1 MKVLVTGGAG
11 YIGSHTCLAL
21 LELGYDVVAVDNFC
35 NSSPESLK
43 RVEELTGKK
52 VPLYGIDVRDEA
64 ALDRVFR
71 EHDIGCAIHFAGL
84 KAVGESVQIPLA
96 YYENNLLSTMTLLK
110 VMGKNGVKKII
121 FSSSA
126 TVYSTENTMP
136 LNETGRMGCTNP
148 YGWTK
153 FMCEEIIR
161 DYVKADPEW
170 SAVLLRYFNPV
181 GAHPSGRIGEAPN
194 GIPNNLMPFITQ
206 TACPRRHLCPG
217 LYPRD
222 GPGRGPRRRHRLPD
236 GSHRH
241 RGLQPGHGSGVL
253 RPRYGQG
260 FPGGQR
266 SGPAPPHRA
275 PAAGRHRR
283 LLRRSRQEPA
293 APSLDRQA
301 DAAGY
306 VRRRLA
312 LAAAESPGVRRI
324 AAQPVEPYGFN
335 RLCSAFGSRLYA
347 CGVPGSG
354 TCNVSNA
361 PRMSLRLTYLKRR
374 ILPPTVACARLYR
387 ALRCPVRN
395 DPEG

>member
-43 RVEELTGKK
+43 RVEELTGKQ
-52 VPLYGIDVRDEA
+52 VPLYELDVRDEA
-64 ALDRVFR
+64 ALDRVFQ

-84 KAVGESVQIPLA
+84 KAVGESVEKPLS

-110 VMGKNGVKKII
+110 VMGRNGVKKII

-161 DYVKADPEW
+161 DCAKADPAW

-206 TACPRRHLCPG
+206 TACGVRKELVIFGNDYPTHDGTCVRDYIHVMDLAEGHAAAIDYLMAHTGTEVFNLGTGVGYSVLDMVKAFQEVNG
-217 LYPRD
+217 LQLPHRI
-222 GPGRGPRRRHRLPD
+222 GPRRPGDIAVCYADPTKSRELLHWTAKRTLKDMCADSWHWQQLNP
-236 GSHRH
+236 
-241 RGLQPGHGSGVL
+241 RG
-253 RPRYGQG
+253 Y
-260 FPGGQR
+260 
-266 SGPAPPHRA
+266 
-275 PAAGRHRR
+275 
-283 LLRRSRQEPA
+283 
-293 APSLDRQA
+293 
-301 DAAGY
+301 
-306 VRRRLA
+306 
-312 LAAAESPGVRRI
+312 ES
-324 AAQPVEPYGFN
+324 
-335 RLCSAFGSRLYA
+335 
-347 CGVPGSG
+347 
-354 TCNVSNA
+354 
-361 PRMSLRLTYLKRR
+361 
-374 ILPPTVACARLYR
+374 
-387 ALRCPVRN
+387 
-395 DPEG
+395 